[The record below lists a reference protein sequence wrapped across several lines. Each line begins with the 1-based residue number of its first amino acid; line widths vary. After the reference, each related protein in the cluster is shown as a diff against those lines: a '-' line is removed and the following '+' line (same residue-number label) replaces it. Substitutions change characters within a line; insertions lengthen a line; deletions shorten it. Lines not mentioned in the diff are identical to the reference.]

1 MMHSEQVVPVIT
13 IDGPSGTG
21 KGTVCQLLAKHLH
34 FHMLDS
40 GSIYRV
46 LAYSARKN
54 NIEVTDGVRLTELAS
69 KLNLSFKTDF
79 NESLRIF
86 LDGEDITDEI
96 RSEWCGQ
103 HASTI
108 GVIPEVRLALLERQR
123 DFARMPGL
131 VTDGRDMGTVVFPD
145 AVLKIFLTA
154 SQNERA
160 RRRHL
165 QLKKSG
171 NDVSLAQVVEEL
183 AKRDARDTY
192 RTHAP
197 LVPAKDAFIVDT
209 TGLTV
214 AQVFD
219 FVLKLA
225 ENCFGKMHKG
235 V

>member
-1 MMHSEQVVPVIT
+1 V
-13 IDGPSGTG
+13 D
-21 KGTVCQLLAKHLH
+21 
-34 FHMLDS
+34 
-40 GSIYRV
+40 
-46 LAYSARKN
+46 
-54 NIEVTDGVRLTELAS
+54 VTDSIRLTELAHT
-69 KLNLSFKTDF
+69 LHLSFKTDASD
-79 NESLRIF
+79 NARIY
-86 LDGEDITDEI
+86 LDDEDISDVI

-108 GVIPEVRLALLERQR
+108 GIIPEVRAALLERQR
-123 DFARMPGL
+123 AFARLPGL
-131 VTDGRDMGTVVFPD
+131 VTDGRDMGTVVFPK

-154 SQNERA
+154 SQEERA
-160 RRRHL
+160 LRRHL

-197 LVPAKDAFIVDT
+197 LVPAEDAHIVDT

-219 FVLKLA
+219 IVLKLA
-225 ENCFGKMHKG
+225 ENGFGQNSKG